1 MYARTQEILPMH
13 LRLFFLA
20 LLALAGCAHEQAKVE
35 STPAPVAVATPTPA
49 PPPAAPAAESS
60 ADLEEFLSQPV
71 AHFAFDR
78 ADLTPEDQLR
88 LQVLAGLLRAQ
99 AGARIQLAGNCDER
113 GTEEYNLQLGSRRAE
128 VAKRYLVAL
137 GVGADRIETV
147 SYGEERPID
156 PGHTETAW
164 AANRRDDGQVLVGTA
179 SR

>member
-1 MYARTQEILPMH
+1 MYARTQEILPMR

-35 STPAPVAVATPTPA
+35 STPPPVAVATPTPA

-60 ADLEEFLSQPV
+60 ADLQEFLSQPV

-99 AGARIQLAGNCDER
+99 AGARIQLGS
-113 GTEEYNLQLGSRRAE
+113 SRR
-128 VAKRYLVAL
+128 RSM
-137 GVGADRIETV
+137 T
-147 SYGEERPID
+147 ERFSLPA
-156 PGHTETAW
+156 TE
-164 AANRRDDGQVLVGTA
+164 
-179 SR
+179 